1 MRAACE
7 ALRLMDDVTGV
18 ELASEAE
25 ADAARKKDGRSV
37 GRLYRV
43 AMEKK
48 RVWGAKGGFPIEY
61 ARLQTDYPSRE
72 GWNHGWTR

>member
-1 MRAACE
+1 MLVSDGGNAA
-7 ALRLMDDVTGV
+7 AQG
-18 ELASEAE
+18 
-25 ADAARKKDGRSV
+25 KDV

-48 RVWGAKGGFPIEY
+48 GIWEGVPIEY
-61 ARLQTDYPSRE
+61 ARIQTEGPGRD